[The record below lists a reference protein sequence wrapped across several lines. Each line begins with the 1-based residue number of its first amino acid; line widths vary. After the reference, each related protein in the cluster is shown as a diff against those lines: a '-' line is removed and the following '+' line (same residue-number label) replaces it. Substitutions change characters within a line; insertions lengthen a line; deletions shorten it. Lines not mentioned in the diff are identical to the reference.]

1 VVGWRQIGPHP
12 AIAAWAEAALPRAV
26 AALATTDQPLRCGG
40 TWAVGLDLL
49 RNAPDGSV
57 AGVAFPWDAVGLAAE
72 PLHLGQLSAVYPA
85 YPRPSPDETEAAFRF
100 RRNRDAAHLD
110 GLLAI
115 GTDKR
120 RMIKEPHGWILGLPL
135 TACSPDAAPLVVWEG
150 SHRIIRNALR
160 AALAEHPPE
169 SWGNIDITAA
179 YQTARAQVFE
189 TCRRVEV
196 PSQPG
201 QATLLHRHLIHG
213 VAPWADGASAPPEG
227 RIIAYFRPV
236 MASVSDWLETP

>member
-1 VVGWRQIGPHP
+1 MPV
-12 AIAAWAEAALPRAV
+12 AV

-49 RNAPDGSV
+49 PNAPDGSV
-57 AGVAFPWDAVGLAAE
+57 AGVAFPWDAVGLAPE
-72 PLHLGQLSAVYPA
+72 PLHRGQLSAVYPD

-115 GTDKR
+115 GAGKR

-135 TACSPDAAPLVVWEG
+135 TGCSPDAAPLVVWEG
-150 SHRIIRNALR
+150 SHKIIRHALR
-160 AALAEHPPE
+160 AALADHPPE
-169 SWGNIDITAA
+169 SWDNIDITAA
-179 YQTARAQVFE
+179 YQAARAQVFE
-189 TCRRVEV
+189 TCLRVEV
-196 PSQPG
+196 PSRPG
-201 QATLLHRHLIHG
+201 QATLLHRLLVHG
-213 VAPWADGASAPPEG
+213 VAPWAKGASAPPEG

-236 MASVSDWLETP
+236 LASVFEWVEKP